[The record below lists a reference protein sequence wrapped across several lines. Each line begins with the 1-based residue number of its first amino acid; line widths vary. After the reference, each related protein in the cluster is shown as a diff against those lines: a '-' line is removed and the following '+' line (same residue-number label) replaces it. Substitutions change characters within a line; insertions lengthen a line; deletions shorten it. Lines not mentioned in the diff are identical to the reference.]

1 MASLNVGNLGDFLRE
16 QRRSAQLSLRQ
27 LADAAGVSN
36 PYLRQIERGLRKP
49 SAEILQQLAKALR
62 ISAETLYV
70 QAGLLDG
77 APEGAA
83 GGVDEYAATS
93 GGEGGESSDGAAGGG
108 VRAAIAADPW
118 LSERQKRALL
128 DIYEV
133 FRN

>member
-1 MASLNVGNLGDFLRE
+1 
-16 QRRSAQLSLRQ
+16 
-27 LADAAGVSN
+27 
-36 PYLRQIERGLRKP
+36 
-49 SAEILQQLAKALR
+49 
-62 ISAETLYV
+62 V

-83 GGVDEYAATS
+83 GGVDEYAATG

-108 VRAAIAADPW
+108 VRAAVVADPW

-133 FRN
+133 FRNEGSKADTPD